1 MDEVNFVVLS
11 VGRQSFHSSASPPP
25 AIHPGSL
32 GQQLASSR
40 RGPSLAHSSE
50 KHSRAHYLSTG
61 WGLENKTAPHCC
73 EWEWFNSIQEW
84 VKGENPL
91 LKPNNFCLL
100 FTKSLK
106 CEWGSEPKL
115 LQSRCPFWGC
125 LWYFFGVTFCLS
137 ILIFKKGKKKPALVF
152 NSPCH
157 DAKGQTPAVLP
168 KPLGEAWLH
177 LVLVNLDSS
186 SSKSLSLTLTC
197 PGNRWLETGEVEK
210 STAKLCPL
218 QKYIIWQKPFQ
229 HVEGSG
235 TGLPAW
241 SSARLQTYDFT
252 SLFVYDFPEKIKV
265 RASWL
270 IRWQYL
276 GPWREASVMCKT
288 ALTCGV
294 LWWRYILT
302 DMK

>member
-1 MDEVNFVVLS
+1 MMGVGGPGEWWDERRMDEVNFVVLS

-115 LQSRCPFWGC
+115 LQSFALKVPLLRMP
-125 LWYFFGVTFCLS
+125 
-137 ILIFKKGKKKPALVF
+137 LIFLWSYF
-152 NSPCH
+152 
-157 DAKGQTPAVLP
+157 LP
-168 KPLGEAWLH
+168 FYTH
-177 LVLVNLDSS
+177 L
-186 SSKSLSLTLTC
+186 
-197 PGNRWLETGEVEK
+197 
-210 STAKLCPL
+210 
-218 QKYIIWQKPFQ
+218 
-229 HVEGSG
+229 
-235 TGLPAW
+235 
-241 SSARLQTYDFT
+241 
-252 SLFVYDFPEKIKV
+252 
-265 RASWL
+265 
-270 IRWQYL
+270 
-276 GPWREASVMCKT
+276 
-288 ALTCGV
+288 
-294 LWWRYILT
+294 
-302 DMK
+302 

>member
-1 MDEVNFVVLS
+1 ML
-11 VGRQSFHSSASPPP
+11 RAR
-25 AIHPGSL
+25 L
-32 GQQLASSR
+32 QL
-40 RGPSLAHSSE
+40 
-50 KHSRAHYLSTG
+50 
-61 WGLENKTAPHCC
+61 
-73 EWEWFNSIQEW
+73 FF
-84 VKGENPL
+84 
-91 LKPNNFCLL
+91 PN
-100 FTKSLK
+100 
-106 CEWGSEPKL
+106 
-115 LQSRCPFWGC
+115 
-125 LWYFFGVTFCLS
+125 LW
-137 ILIFKKGKKKPALVF
+137 
-152 NSPCH
+152 
-157 DAKGQTPAVLP
+157 
-168 KPLGEAWLH
+168 GEAWLH

-218 QKYIIWQKPFQ
+218 QKYIIWQENHFNMWRKWL
-229 HVEGSG
+229 ES
-235 TGLPAW
+235 ACD
-241 SSARLQTYDFT
+241 SARLQTYDFT

-276 GPWREASVMCKT
+276 GLWKASVMCKT